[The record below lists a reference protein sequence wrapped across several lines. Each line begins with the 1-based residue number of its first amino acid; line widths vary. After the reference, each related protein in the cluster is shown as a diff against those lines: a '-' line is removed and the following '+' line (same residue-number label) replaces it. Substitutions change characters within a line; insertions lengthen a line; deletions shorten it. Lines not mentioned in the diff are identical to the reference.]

1 MTTTSQ
7 TQVVREAPEIEGYKL
22 GLLQSANRLIQTQV
36 PVPVVQAATMSP
48 QQIQAL
54 SLAGTGIESYRPFL
68 SSAAD
73 LYAGSGVGY
82 QQLPTYGQRA
92 ISEAQGTKDLARPLY
107 QEIPGF
113 AQRGLTAAQAAGEEA
128 KRSYGSLAQYAEQ
141 GYSTAEAAR
150 RAAELQYAGLG
161 EIGRAGAEVGAQYGS
176 SAAGLG
182 VAGAQAYDPRSVSA
196 YMNPYQQEVTRN
208 ALAEMSRQA
217 QIQQQGL
224 SAQAVRAGAFGGSRE
239 GIQRSELGRNLA
251 EVQSRRILEDYFAN
265 YSQAQQAAMNAFAN
279 QQMRAQTAGNIALG
293 AGQLGLSGL
302 GQAGQLQQAQAAG
315 FSNLG
320 QLGLQ
325 AASQAGQLQQA
336 AGAGQ
341 INIGQLGVQAAG
353 QAGNLQQAAAQGIGS
368 LGQLGVNAAVQG
380 GQLQQASAAGIGA
393 LGQQTAALGQLQS
406 GLQQGDVSFLYNIG
420 TQQQQQRQRELDAQR
435 QTQLQALYEP
445 YQRLGFLSDIYK
457 GAPTTQMTIGQT
469 TAPNPSLVSQ
479 VAGLGTAALAAYNL
493 AKAP

>member
-22 GLLQSANRLIQTQV
+22 GLLQAANRLIQTQV
-36 PVPVVQAATMSP
+36 PVPVVQAATMAP
-48 QQIQAL
+48 QQTQAL
-54 SLAGTGIESYRPFL
+54 SLAGSGIESYRPFI
-68 SSAAD
+68 SSAAN
-73 LYAGSGVGY
+73 LYSGAGAGY

-92 ISEAQGTKDLARPLY
+92 MGEAED
-107 QEIPGF
+107 
-113 AQRGLTAAQAAGEEA
+113 AQRLA
-128 KRSYGSLAQYAEQ
+128 LAQYGALP
-141 GYSTAEAAR
+141 GYAQQASSAAN
-150 RAAELQYAGLG
+150 
-161 EIGRAGAEVGAQYGS
+161 QYGAT
-176 SAAGLG
+176 AAGLG
-182 VAGAQAYDPRSVSA
+182 ASGAAAYDPRMVSA
-196 YMNPYQQEVTRN
+196 FMNPYQEEVTQK

-217 QIQQQGL
+217 QIQQQGM
-224 SAQAVRAGAFGGSRE
+224 SAQAVKAGAFGGSRE
-239 GIQRSELGRNLA
+239 GVQRAELGRNLA
-251 EVQSRRILEDYFAN
+251 EVQSKRVLEDYFAN

-279 QQMRAQTAGNIALG
+279 QQQRAQAAGNLALG
-293 AGQLGLSGL
+293 AGQLGVQG
-302 GQAGQLQQAQAAG
+302 AA
-315 FSNLG
+315 
-320 QLGLQ
+320 
-325 AASQAGQLQQA
+325 
-336 AGAGQ
+336 
-341 INIGQLGVQAAG
+341 
-353 QAGNLQQAAAQGIGS
+353 QAGNLQQAAGQGIGS

-493 AKAP
+493 AK